1 MAQIIKHRRGT
12 PEQLKTKT
20 LNAAEIGVS
29 TGSFFAGTPIV
40 HIGDGANA
48 SGYVI
53 GRLHY
58 GSTIPTLT
66 AGNIGASYNDIQFYD
81 TATYKLVYLHT
92 AGNSTLDLTGNIAGG
107 FVTGSLGVS
116 GSFTATGSNF
126 SIQSNGSISGSGTS
140 TGSFGHLVGDGGGIT
155 NLTSAAIS
163 SYTNAGNNRLIS
175 SVDSNTVNGEAN
187 ATFDGTLLSLTG
199 SLDVSVDV
207 DVDGTLEADAITVN
221 GSALNTVIAG
231 VTVTSATT
239 AAVAT
244 TVTITDNESTDE
256 SNAIIFT
263 SGGDID
269 GGNIGLESDGTLT
282 YNPSTGKITATGF
295 IGALTGNADTVTNGV
310 YTSNNLSVMAAT
322 TSAQLRGILSDETG
336 TGGAVFATS
345 PTLVTPALG
354 TPTALVLTNA
364 TALPAAQVA
373 QGTMAS
379 GMVLVAPALGTP
391 ASGVATNITG
401 LPISSGVSGLASGVA
416 TFLATPTSANLIS
429 AVTNETGTGALVF
442 GTSPTLVTPA
452 LGTPSALVGTN
463 ISGTA
468 ASLTAGAVST
478 IAGLAPNTATTQ
490 ATQGAITSL
499 GTLTT
504 LTVDNVIINGTTIG
518 HTSDTDLM
526 TVADGKLTISG
537 NLDVMGTT
545 TFISSS
551 QLNIGDRIIELNAG
565 AAAGDGGFYIRD
577 EDTNETGSLLWDVSE
592 DRWIGGLKDAEVNLV
607 TISSTDTLTNKTLT
621 TPTIGSFANATHTH
635 ANAAGGGQITLGT
648 GTTGNYVA
656 TAVAGSGIDVS
667 GATGNVTISIGTGE
681 VTNAMIADD
690 AIDSEHYAAGS
701 IDTAHIGADQITAA
715 LIADDVINSE
725 HYAAGSIDNEHIA
738 DDAINSEHYAA
749 GSIDNEH
756 LADDAVDSD
765 ELAAGAVDDAHLS
778 DGVATGLAGAGM
790 TATSGVM
797 NVIGGTGITANANE
811 ITTTDGD
818 IVHDNLSG
826 FVANEHIDHSG
837 VTITAGTGL
846 TGGGTIAATRTLNV
860 IGGDGITANANDV
873 AVTAAQTTIT
883 SLLATDIKI
892 GEDNQTK
899 IDFETAD
906 EIHFYASNVEQV
918 YLGDNIFGPQSDSDV
933 DLGSTGIRW
942 KDVYADSITITGEID
957 GASLDIEG
965 NADINGITN
974 LDVTDI
980 DGTLDVSGV
989 ADFGSSLHAQAGLQV
1004 SASALEVGS
1013 DLKLNYST
1021 TTVPRILYQAADETV
1036 DFVTAPSSTSTNGD
1050 TAGEYVQWNGSAWTM
1065 TQTIDGGSF

>member
-29 TGSFFAGTPIV
+29 TGSFFSGTPIV

-48 SGYVI
+48 SGFVV

-58 GSTIPTLT
+58 GSTVPTLT

-92 AGNSTLDLTGNIAGG
+92 AGNSTLDLTGNIAGQ

-126 SIQSNGSISGSGTS
+126 SIQSDGSVSGSGAS

-155 NLTSAAIS
+155 NLTSAAIA
-163 SYTNAGNNRLIS
+163 SYTNSGNNRLVS
-175 SVDSNTVNGEAN
+175 SVDSSTVNGEAN

-207 DVDGTLEADAITVN
+207 DVDGTLEADAITVG

-231 VTVTSATT
+231 VTVTNATT

-244 TVTITDNESTDE
+244 TVTISDNESTNED
-256 SNAIIFT
+256 NAIIFT
-263 SGGDID
+263 SAGDVD

-295 IGALTGNADTVTNGV
+295 IGALTGNADTVTSGV

-336 TGGAVFATS
+336 TGVAVFATS

-354 TPTALVLTNA
+354 TP
-364 TALPAAQVA
+364 
-373 QGTMAS
+373 
-379 GMVLVAPALGTP
+379 
-391 ASGVATNITG
+391 ASGVATNLT
-401 LPISSGVSGLASGVA
+401 
-416 TFLATPTSANLIS
+416 
-429 AVTNETGTGALVF
+429 
-442 GTSPTLVTPA
+442 
-452 LGTPSALVGTN
+452 
-463 ISGTA
+463 GTA
-468 ASLTAGAVST
+468 AGLTAGAVST

-490 ATQGAITSL
+490 ATQPNITSL

-504 LTVDNVIINGTTIG
+504 LTVDSVIVNGTTIG
-518 HTSDTDLM
+518 HTSDTELM
-526 TVADGKLTISG
+526 TLADGKLTIAGS
-537 NLDVMGTT
+537 LDVMGTT

-551 QLNIGDRIIELNAG
+551 QLDIGDRIIELNAG

-577 EDTNETGSLLWDVSE
+577 EDTAETGSLLWDVSE

-621 TPTIGSFANATHTH
+621 TPTIGSFTNATHTH
-635 ANAAGGGQITLGT
+635 ADSANGGQITLGT
-648 GTTGNYVA
+648 GTTGNYVS

-681 VTNAMIADD
+681 VVNAMIGDD
-690 AIDSEHYAAGS
+690 EID
-701 IDTAHIGADQITAA
+701 
-715 LIADDVINSE
+715 
-725 HYAAGSIDNEHIA
+725 
-738 DDAINSEHYAA
+738 SEHYAA

-778 DGVATGLAGAGM
+778 DGVATGLAGAGT
-790 TATSGVM
+790 TATSGV
-797 NVIGGTGITANANE
+797 I
-811 ITTTDGD
+811 
-818 IVHDNLSG
+818 
-826 FVANEHIDHSG
+826 
-837 VTITAGTGL
+837 
-846 TGGGTIAATRTLNV
+846 NV

-873 AVTAAQTTIT
+873 AITSAQTTIT

-892 GEDNQTK
+892 GEDDQTK

-906 EIHFYASNVEQV
+906 EIHFYAANVEQV

-933 DLGSTGIRW
+933 DLGSTGVRW
-942 KDVYADSITITGEID
+942 KDVYVDSITVTGEID
-957 GASLDIEG
+957 GDSLDIEG
-965 NADINGITN
+965 NADINGTAN
-974 LDVTDI
+974 LDDVDI
-980 DGTLDVSGV
+980 DGTLNVAGV
-989 ADFGSSLHAQAGLQV
+989 ADFVGELHAQAGFQV

-1021 TTVPRILYQAADETV
+1021 TTVPRIMYQAADETV

-1050 TAGEYVQWNGSAWTM
+1050 TAGEYVQWNGSAWAM